1 MDYGSREFKN
11 HEGQRKFFADVT
23 SELIEKGVYVTS
35 RIVPGGT
42 HCEASWQQQIPV
54 FMTALGYDPE

>member
-11 HEGQRKFFADVT
+11 HEGQRKLFADVT
-23 SELIEKGVYVTS
+23 SELIQKGVCVTS

-42 HCEASWQQQIPV
+42 HSEASWQSRIPV
-54 FMTALGYDPE
+54 FMAALGYEPE